1 MAVVT
6 EQELR
11 NLYEVQGKTDRQ
23 IAEEC
28 GVDRTRISQ
37 LRKQWGINTR
47 PTVFDKGIKDVTD
60 KLESLGF
67 KVENVKKEDKTAN
80 YDLLL
85 NDSIKVEVRT
95 SSTIDRGRQHFR
107 IVEQASTGVVE
118 SDVRIKLKNG
128 HFRKLFR
135 RTCDYIIFVG
145 YEEGNINY
153 WVMRSSTV
161 TDTIQSLGLNISPL
175 VTSKFDVCRDAWH
188 TIL

>member
-1 MAVVT
+1 MVAVT
-6 EQELR
+6 ESQLR
-11 NLYEVQGKTDRQ
+11 DLYEVQGKTDKQ
-23 IAEEC
+23 IAGEY

-37 LRKQWGINTR
+37 LRKQWGITTR
-47 PTVFDKGIKDVTD
+47 LTVFDKGVKDVTD

-67 KVENVKKEDKTAN
+67 KVKNVKKDDKTAN

-85 NDSIKVEVRT
+85 NDLIKIEVRT
-95 SSTIDRGRQHFR
+95 SSALDRGRQHFR
-107 IVEQASTGVVE
+107 LLEQASTGVVE
-118 SDVRIKLKNG
+118 SDIRIKLKNG

-161 TDTIQSLGLNISPL
+161 TDTIQSLGLNISPM

-188 TIL
+188 III

>member
-1 MAVVT
+1 MSVLT
-6 EQELR
+6 EKELR

-23 IAEEC
+23 IAEEN

-37 LRKQWGINTR
+37 LRKQWGISTR
-47 PTVFDKGIKDVTD
+47 PTVFDKGVKDVIEQ
-60 KLESLGF
+60 LELRGF
-67 KVENVKKEDKTAN
+67 KVQNVKKEDKTAN

-85 NDSIKVEVRT
+85 NDKIKVEVRT
-95 SSTIDRGRQHFR
+95 SATIDRNRQHFR
-107 IVEQASTGVVE
+107 LVEQASSGVVE
-118 SDVRIKLKNG
+118 SDIRIKLKNG

-161 TDTIQSLGLNISPL
+161 TDTIQNLGLNISPL

-188 TIL
+188 TII